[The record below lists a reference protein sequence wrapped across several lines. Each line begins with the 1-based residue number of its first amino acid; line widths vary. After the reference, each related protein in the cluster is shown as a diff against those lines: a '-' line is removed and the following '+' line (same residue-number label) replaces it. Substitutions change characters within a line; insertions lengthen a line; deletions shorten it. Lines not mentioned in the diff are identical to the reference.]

1 MASIPWITLI
11 DEPHHRALQCPD
23 TGAVVLDVTDE
34 GNFYDH
40 PEYTYLTCQVRKDR
54 IEGHHRNPEKH
65 IREVAR
71 KFLDISEE
79 CIEVINPC
87 EIEKSL
93 FDYVEQLKG
102 AQHENVRSVNS
113 HSANL

>member
-11 DEPHHRALQCPD
+11 DEPHHRALWCSD
-23 TGAVVLDVTDE
+23 TGAVVLDITDG

-40 PEYTYLTCQVRKDR
+40 PEYTYWTCKVRTDR
-54 IEGHHRNPEKH
+54 IEGHYRNPEKH
-65 IREVAR
+65 VREVAK
-71 KFLDISEE
+71 KFLDISEQQ
-79 CIEVINPC
+79 IEVMDPC

-102 AQHENVRSVNS
+102 AQHENVRSVNG

>member
-11 DEPHHRALQCPD
+11 DEPHRRAFQCPD

-34 GNFYDH
+34 GDFYDH
-40 PEYTYLTCQVRKDR
+40 PEYTYWTCKVQKDHIKGDR
-54 IEGHHRNPEKH
+54 RNPEKH

-79 CIEVINPC
+79 CIQVINPC
-87 EIEKSL
+87 EIEKRL
-93 FDYVEQLKG
+93 QAYVEQL
-102 AQHENVRSVNS
+102 RRYSC
-113 HSANL
+113 